1 MPRLARVL
9 PFPTRHE
16 AATLSQEEIRQTAQD
31 YLSVCIGQRLD
42 SIVDQVLSNPD
53 VLAGVCAL
61 LRERFETAPVTVA
74 DEATTLYTR
83 IRNPERPLGLFD
95 EREYFLGET
104 ALIAA
109 TAFRFMGKFSEA
121 ERWLDR
127 SEAGFR
133 HIINPAPLLANLA
146 YARLALR
153 YAVGRYDDVLEL
165 VPSLETSFA
174 NLGMRLEEA
183 KCRFLEAKTLIQLG
197 RFRESLS
204 MLTSLRE
211 SRAVHEDRILL
222 SHVLIQ
228 AGNCSG
234 SAGDFAQAASNY
246 ERALPLIEE
255 RGPSVVL
262 AELKWSIGDTYK
274 AQNHPTKALEAYRA
288 SQRDYASLTMETS
301 VALLHLVAAETLL
314 SLGRHREAEWEILA
328 ALPTIEEQKMVAEG
342 FAAVALLK
350 ESVRRR
356 KTDSGALREL
366 REHLQARK

>member
-9 PFPTRHE
+9 PFPTRPE
-16 AATLSQEEIRQTAQD
+16 RATLSPDETRQAAQV
-31 YLSVCIGQRLD
+31 YLSTCNTQRLD
-42 SIVDQVLSNPD
+42 SMVDRVLSNPD

-61 LRERFETAPVTVA
+61 LREMFETAPA
-74 DEATTLYTR
+74 SAAEEATTLHTR
-83 IRNPERPLGLFD
+83 IRNLGRPLGLFD
-95 EREYFLGET
+95 ERDYFLGET

-109 TAFRFMGKFSEA
+109 TALRFMGKFVDA

-127 SEAGFR
+127 AEAGFR
-133 HIINPAPLLANLA
+133 HTINPAPLLANLA

-165 VPSLETSFA
+165 VPSLVTSFGK
-174 NLGMRLEEA
+174 LGMQREQA
-183 KCRFLEAKTLIQLG
+183 KCCFLEAKTLIQLG
-197 RFRESLS
+197 RLQESLPK
-204 MLTSLRE
+204 LTSLRD
-211 SRAVHEDRILL
+211 SRVVRGDRILL

-228 AGNCSG
+228 AGNCFG
-234 SAGDFAQAASNY
+234 SVGDFEQAASIY
-246 ERALPLIEE
+246 EQALPLIQEQ
-255 RGPSVVL
+255 GPSVVL

-274 AQNHPTKALEAYRA
+274 AQNQLAKALDAYRA
-288 SQRDYASLTMETS
+288 AQRDYASLTMETS
-301 VALLHLVAAETLL
+301 VALLHLVAAEALL

-356 KTDSGALREL
+356 KADPNALREL
-366 REHLQARK
+366 REYLQARK